1 MWKRSL
7 LLIVITATLFGFSG
21 RLASLQANQ
30 ITDVEQQTIQG
41 MGMQEIVVKHGTF
54 VFDKLS
60 LDDVRGRSLDFNPF
74 RLRGHLL
81 NNTTKKWEKI
91 SFELVVELMD
101 NETKRTATFPFT
113 VESIDE
119 NVQIELDEGIRLASV
134 GKITISSINI
144 RFLEGNTFGEYSYS
158 FTITKPKAA
167 KNLVFEDASLLIGF
181 VVTKE
186 RIAFTLD
193 NKTQNPIKI
202 NWDQVSYVDVMGKAH
217 RVIHSGVRFV
227 ERDKSQIPTT
237 LPPTA
242 SIEDIILPA
251 DHIEYISSSWTQIPL
266 FPNGGDALLYNGR
279 SFNIFMPLEVNGV
292 IKNYLFAFKVHVTK
306 EE

>member
-91 SFELVVELMD
+91 SFELVV
-101 NETKRTATFPFT
+101 
-113 VESIDE
+113 
-119 NVQIELDEGIRLASV
+119 V
-134 GKITISSINI
+134 G
-144 RFLEGNTFGEYSYS
+144 
-158 FTITKPKAA
+158 
-167 KNLVFEDASLLIGF
+167 
-181 VVTKE
+181 
-186 RIAFTLD
+186 
-193 NKTQNPIKI
+193 
-202 NWDQVSYVDVMGKAH
+202 
-217 RVIHSGVRFV
+217 SGP
-227 ERDKSQIPTT
+227 S
-237 LPPTA
+237 
-242 SIEDIILPA
+242 
-251 DHIEYISSSWTQIPL
+251 
-266 FPNGGDALLYNGR
+266 
-279 SFNIFMPLEVNGV
+279 
-292 IKNYLFAFKVHVTK
+292 
-306 EE
+306 